1 MNDARQGESRMCS
14 GMEFQIDGAQ
24 TLKARWPVDVR
35 TRGCSSKN
43 WSDDLNKRGGAY
55 GLINEIKFSG

>member
-1 MNDARQGESRMCS
+1 MCS

-24 TLKARWPVDVR
+24 TLKARWPVDVW

-55 GLINEIKFSG
+55 GLINAIKFSG